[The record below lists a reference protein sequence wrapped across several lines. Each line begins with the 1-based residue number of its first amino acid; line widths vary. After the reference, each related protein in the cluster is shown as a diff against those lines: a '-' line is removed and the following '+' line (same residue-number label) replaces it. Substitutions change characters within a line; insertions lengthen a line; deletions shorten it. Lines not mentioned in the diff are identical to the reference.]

1 MNQSFSFVNF
11 LRLQSVDFLLTQA
24 FFCVKKSGLSPLQ
37 LVDISKLDL
46 NRKIKKF
53 SYSFICE
60 KGYSP
65 PSGGESLFVYSQK
78 RAEPAYFANRS
89 SARLRSFSLET
100 RCASTCRVFVS
111 MSVME
116 P

>member
-11 LRLQSVDFLLTQA
+11 LRLQFVAPCSRGR
-24 FFCVKKSGLSPLQ
+24 FFYQK
-37 LVDISKLDL
+37 
-46 NRKIKKF
+46 
-53 SYSFICE
+53 
-60 KGYSP
+60 
-65 PSGGESLFVYSQK
+65 K

-100 RCASTCRVFVS
+100 RCASTCKVFVS

>member
-11 LRLQSVDFLLTQA
+11 LLLQSVDPLLTQA
-24 FFCVKKSGLSPLQ
+24 FFNVKK
-37 LVDISKLDL
+37 
-46 NRKIKKF
+46 
-53 SYSFICE
+53 
-60 KGYSP
+60 
-65 PSGGESLFVYSQK
+65 K
-78 RAEPAYFANRS
+78 RAEPAYFANIS

-100 RCASTCRVFVS
+100 RCASTCKVFVS

>member
-11 LRLQSVDFLLTQA
+11 LRLQSVDPLLAQA
-24 FFCVKKSGLSPLQ
+24 FFYQK
-37 LVDISKLDL
+37 
-46 NRKIKKF
+46 
-53 SYSFICE
+53 
-60 KGYSP
+60 
-65 PSGGESLFVYSQK
+65 K
-78 RAEPAYFANRS
+78 RAEPAYLANRS

-100 RCASTCRVFVS
+100 RCASTCKVFVS